1 MTAHAASRES
11 NRVSGSTR
19 VLLLTLGVAVA
30 ALLLSIL
37 IGEWSALPGAPN
49 LAWWILIP
57 AIYLSEL
64 TVVHFRGRRDAH
76 SFSMSEVPLVFGLF
90 FFAPGDLMLSV
101 LIGSALVLAIQRRQP
116 LLKLLFNVSQ
126 FTLVFGVAA
135 VAFRAIV
142 GLGDPLGPAGW
153 AGALVGAI
161 AAQVVAMFLVN
172 LAIFLVSGSFRRP
185 GISEVLW
192 LSTLATLM
200 STSLALIAVTM
211 TQLAPGMAL
220 LALVPPALLF
230 VSYRAYM
237 SQREQ
242 RTRLE
247 SLYEG
252 PACCIRRRKSN
263 RRCWW
268 LLSGRERCSLPSS
281 RRSPCSPTNHI
292 KLPIEREWGPEKTRF
307 R

>member
-237 SQREQ
+237 SQRE
-242 RTRLE
+242 
-247 SLYEG
+247 
-252 PACCIRRRKSN
+252 
-263 RRCWW
+263 
-268 LLSGRERCSLPSS
+268 
-281 RRSPCSPTNHI
+281 
-292 KLPIEREWGPEKTRF
+292 
-307 R
+307 